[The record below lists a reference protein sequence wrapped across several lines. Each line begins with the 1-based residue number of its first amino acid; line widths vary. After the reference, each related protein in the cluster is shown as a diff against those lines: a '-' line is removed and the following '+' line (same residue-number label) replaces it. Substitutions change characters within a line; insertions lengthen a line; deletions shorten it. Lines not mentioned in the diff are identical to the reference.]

1 MSNVIKGI
9 ILAGG
14 SGTRLYPCT
23 RPISKQL
30 LPVYNKPM
38 VYYPLSIMM
47 MAEIRD
53 ILIIT
58 SPQDKHLFEKLLG
71 DGSQFG
77 INISYT
83 EQPKPEG
90 IAQAFLIAEE
100 CGFADGGES
109 LALILGDNIFHGDEL
124 LYYLSDARYNILDC
138 SYSNHKSATIFG
150 YEVNDPSRYGVAE
163 IDEDGKCISI
173 EEKPK
178 HPKSNY
184 AVVGLYFYPEDV
196 ISKVKTLTP
205 SKRNELEITD
215 LNKLYLNEN
224 RLDLMILPKGTA
236 WFDSGTFDSLLEASN
251 YVSTIEN
258 HQHIPVSDLK
268 HIAEEKEWI

>member
-1 MSNVIKGI
+1 MPKNKRVKGI

-23 RPISKQL
+23 KSITKQL

-38 VYYPLSIMM
+38 IYYPLSVLM
-47 MAEIRD
+47 MAEIQD
-53 ILIIT
+53 ILIIA
-58 SPQDKHLFEKLLG
+58 SPQDKHSFENLFG

-77 INISYT
+77 INITYT
-83 EQPKPEG
+83 EQQKPEG

-100 CGFADGGES
+100 CGFANGNES
-109 LALILGDNIFHGDEL
+109 LALILGDNIFHGEEL
-124 LYYLSDARYNILDC
+124 LYYLSDAKYNILESGSEC
-138 SYSNHKSATIFG
+138 ATIFG

-163 IDEDGKCISI
+163 IDEEGNCISI
-173 EEKPK
+173 EEKPNN
-178 HPKSNY
+178 PKSNY

-196 ISKVKTLTP
+196 ISKAKALTP

-215 LNKLYLNEN
+215 LNKLYLDEN

-258 HQHIPVSDLK
+258 HQHVPVGDLK